1 MYPIY
6 NCRNRERTNMT
17 YQETFIKELKE
28 DYGFAFDCAELDD
41 KIDCALRIGD
51 FDKADVLQEKL
62 NAAQNTYY
70 ELQDA
75 AAAMEAKINKDFPSE
90 YDYVFSVISD
100 NAGSTWSDS
109 IGDEDIS
116 DFVLNA
122 FIWKITTLSYD
133 TAAQI
138 HSDL

>member
-1 MYPIY
+1 MA
-6 NCRNRERTNMT
+6 C
-17 YQETFIKELKE
+17 QETFIKELKE
-28 DYGFAFDCAELDD
+28 NYGFAFDCAELDD
-41 KIDCALRIGD
+41 KIDDALRIGD

-62 NAAQNTYY
+62 NTAQNTYY

-100 NAGSTWSDS
+100 NAGSTWSDN

-138 HSDL
+138 HSGL

>member
-1 MYPIY
+1 MG
-6 NCRNRERTNMT
+6 
-17 YQETFIKELKE
+17 YQETFLKELRE

-41 KIDCALRIGD
+41 KIDDALRIGD
-51 FDKADVLQEKL
+51 FDTADVLQEKL

>member
-1 MYPIY
+1 
-6 NCRNRERTNMT
+6 MT

>member
-1 MYPIY
+1 MA
-6 NCRNRERTNMT
+6 C
-17 YQETFIKELKE
+17 QETFIKELKE

-41 KIDCALRIGD
+41 KIDDALRIGD

-62 NAAQNTYY
+62 NAAQNKYY

-100 NAGSTWSDS
+100 NAGSTWSDK